1 MEAFLK
7 LLIIISSLILVTIT
21 PAVQTNQPEQ
31 VSAPSIQGK
40 VLQEPDG
47 QPIRKANVQLNGGKG
62 PGETKYSVVSD
73 AEGQFRI
80 DDVQPGQYYA
90 VVERP
95 GFVQS
100 ATGGRRTS
108 ISVQAGSGKNELIL
122 HMQPAAIITGKIVDL
137 DGDPMRD
144 VSVSAIRT
152 GSSGERRNPHS
163 FGNGGTNDLG
173 EFRISE
179 LQAGRYK
186 ITASP
191 PEGAHP
197 LVLKENS
204 GDKDPSVYLTT
215 HYPGVL
221 DESQAVALEIHAGTE
236 TRINLSLL
244 TGRAYRVSGSV
255 AGVRTKGEMAQIML
269 QAKQGGGSQ
278 MAPQELGEGGRFEFT
293 NILPGSYVARLIL
306 VTFESGQ
313 PAMQMLRLGQ
323 SIEVSNADVGGLRL
337 QPEAGGQVRGKFQL
351 DTGQKFDWTQLTVAL
366 LPAEEDGVEV
376 AWQGGIGIPTVS
388 GVNVDGAF
396 EMKSVPGGS
405 YRLLVGARSDGLRD
419 YITKSVNLEGR
430 DVVDSGFSVLP
441 ETSLDVVISAKGAS
455 IAGTVVDVKGQPV
468 ANATV
473 VDVPSEEHRMRSD
486 LYQRDTTDEN
496 GHFNLRGL
504 NPGKYTVLAF
514 EELQEDVRQTG
525 FLKSYESR
533 GETVQLDEGTRKNV
547 VLKVISSD
555 GEAP

>member
-1 MEAFLK
+1 
-7 LLIIISSLILVTIT
+7 
-21 PAVQTNQPEQ
+21 
-31 VSAPSIQGK
+31 
-40 VLQEPDG
+40 
-47 QPIRKANVQLNGGKG
+47 
-62 PGETKYSVVSD
+62 
-73 AEGQFRI
+73 
-80 DDVQPGQYYA
+80 
-90 VVERP
+90 
-95 GFVQS
+95 
-100 ATGGRRTS
+100 
-108 ISVQAGSGKNELIL
+108 
-122 HMQPAAIITGKIVDL
+122 
-137 DGDPMRD
+137 
-144 VSVSAIRT
+144 
-152 GSSGERRNPHS
+152 
-163 FGNGGTNDLG
+163 
-173 EFRISE
+173 

-197 LVLKENS
+197 LVLKENG

-221 DESQAVALEIHAGTE
+221 DESQTVALEIHAGTE

-255 AGVRTKGEMAQIML
+255 AGVRSKGEMAQIML
-269 QAKQGGGSQ
+269 QAKEGGGSQ

-293 NILPGSYVARLIL
+293 NVLPGSYVARLIL

-323 SIEVSNADVGGLRL
+323 SVKVSNADVEGLRL
-337 QPEAGGQVRGKFQL
+337 QPEAGGQVRGKFRL

-366 LPAEEDGVEV
+366 LPAEEDSVEV

-455 IAGTVVDVKGQPV
+455 IAGTVVDGKGQPV
-468 ANATV
+468 ADATV
-473 VDVPSEEHRMRSD
+473 VDVPSEEHRMRAD

-496 GHFNLRGL
+496 GHFRLRGL

-547 VLKVISSD
+547 VLKLISSG

>member
-1 MEAFLK
+1 
-7 LLIIISSLILVTIT
+7 
-21 PAVQTNQPEQ
+21 
-31 VSAPSIQGK
+31 
-40 VLQEPDG
+40 
-47 QPIRKANVQLNGGKG
+47 
-62 PGETKYSVVSD
+62 
-73 AEGQFRI
+73 
-80 DDVQPGQYYA
+80 
-90 VVERP
+90 
-95 GFVQS
+95 
-100 ATGGRRTS
+100 
-108 ISVQAGSGKNELIL
+108 
-122 HMQPAAIITGKIVDL
+122 
-137 DGDPMRD
+137 
-144 VSVSAIRT
+144 
-152 GSSGERRNPHS
+152 
-163 FGNGGTNDLG
+163 
-173 EFRISE
+173 
-179 LQAGRYK
+179 
-186 ITASP
+186 
-191 PEGAHP
+191 
-197 LVLKENS
+197 LKENGS
-204 GDKDPSVYLTT
+204 EKDPSVYLTT

-221 DESQAVALEIHAGTE
+221 DEGQAVALEIHAGTE

-255 AGVRTKGEMAQIML
+255 AGVRSKGEMAEIML
-269 QAKQGGGSQ
+269 QAKEGGGSQ

-293 NILPGSYVARLIL
+293 NVLPGSYVARLIL
-306 VTFESGQ
+306 VSFESGQQ

-323 SIEVSNADVGGLRL
+323 SVEVSNTDVEGLRL
-337 QPEAGGQVRGKFQL
+337 QPEAGGQVRGKFRL

-366 LPAEEDGVEV
+366 LPAEEDSVEV

-455 IAGTVVDVKGQPV
+455 IAGTVVDGKGQPV
-468 ANATV
+468 ADATV
-473 VDVPSEEHRMRSD
+473 VDVPSEEHRMRAD

-496 GHFNLRGL
+496 GHFSLRGL

-547 VLKVISSD
+547 VLKLISSG